1 MSANKGESRAENEK
15 HSMNVGKVELTNI
28 GPKETRKR
36 LLMGVT
42 MLAVGVVLAVIF
54 THAGVS
60 RGWYSVLF
68 LPFWMGTLGISQAR
82 KKT

>member
-1 MSANKGESRAENEK
+1 
-15 HSMNVGKVELTNI
+15 MNVGKSDRANI

-36 LLMGVT
+36 LLMGVA
-42 MLAVGVVLAVIF
+42 MLAMGVVLAVIF

-60 RGWYSVLF
+60 RGWYAALF
-68 LPFWMGTLGISQAR
+68 LPFWMGTLALSQAR

>member
-1 MSANKGESRAENEK
+1 
-15 HSMNVGKVELTNI
+15 MNVGKAQLANI
-28 GPKETRKR
+28 GPKEARKR
-36 LLMGVT
+36 LLMGVA
-42 MLAVGVVLAVIF
+42 MLALGVVLAVIF

-60 RGWYSVLF
+60 RGWYAVLF

>member
-1 MSANKGESRAENEK
+1 
-15 HSMNVGKVELTNI
+15 MNVGKAELANI

-36 LLMGVT
+36 LLMGIA
-42 MLAVGVVLAVIF
+42 MLALGVVLAVIF
-54 THAGVS
+54 THTGVS
-60 RGWYSVLF
+60 RGWHAVLF

>member
-1 MSANKGESRAENEK
+1 
-15 HSMNVGKVELTNI
+15 MNVGKAKLANI

-36 LLMGVT
+36 LLMGVA
-42 MLAVGVVLAVIF
+42 MLAVGVVLAAIL

>member
-1 MSANKGESRAENEK
+1 
-15 HSMNVGKVELTNI
+15 MNVGKAKLANI

-36 LLMGVT
+36 LLMGVA
-42 MLAVGVVLAVIF
+42 MLATGVVLAIIF
-54 THAGVS
+54 THTGVS
-60 RGWYSVLF
+60 RWWYSVLF

>member
-1 MSANKGESRAENEK
+1 MTVEKAE
-15 HSMNVGKVELTNI
+15 LANI
-28 GPKETRKR
+28 GPKEARKR
-36 LLMGVT
+36 LLLGVV
-42 MLAVGVVLAVIF
+42 MLALGVVLTVIF

-68 LPFWMGTLGISQAR
+68 LPFWMGTLSVSEAR

>member
-1 MSANKGESRAENEK
+1 
-15 HSMNVGKVELTNI
+15 MNVGKAELANI
-28 GPKETRKR
+28 GPREIRKR
-36 LLMGVT
+36 LLMGVA

-60 RGWYSVLF
+60 RGWYAALF
-68 LPFWMGTLGISQAR
+68 LPFWMGTLAVSQAR

>member
-1 MSANKGESRAENEK
+1 MAAKT
-15 HSMNVGKVELTNI
+15 ELVNI

-36 LLMGVT
+36 LLMGVA
-42 MLAVGVVLAVIF
+42 MIAIGVVLAVSF
-54 THAGVS
+54 TYAGVS

-68 LPFWMGTLGISQAR
+68 LPFWMGTLALSQAR

>member
-1 MSANKGESRAENEK
+1 MNFGKAE
-15 HSMNVGKVELTNI
+15 LANI

-36 LLMGVT
+36 LLMGVAV
-42 MLAVGVVLAVIF
+42 LALGVALAVIF
-54 THAGVS
+54 SRADVS
-60 RGWYSVLF
+60 RGWYAALF